1 MAKAM
6 SAPNIKE
13 SIAYSALVQILILPI
28 YLYLILSLIISLAI
42 IWLLKN
48 FYHIKNLS
56 LTIFLKFLEYLG
68 LGTSLGFIVG
78 IMVACINLSD
88 RSMSSKVDVVV
99 VVSVFSLVGTFCS
112 VPLSLVAVLAKS
124 GENLYILI
132 INLVLIPII
141 LFISSTIPGFFFE
154 SLCS

>member
-42 IWLLKN
+42 IWFFKN

-56 LTIFLKFLEYLG
+56 STIFLKFLEYLG
-68 LGTSLGFIVG
+68 LGTSLGFIVE

-99 VVSVFSLVGTFCS
+99 VVGVFSLVGTFCS
-112 VPLSLVAVLAKS
+112 VPSSLVAVLAKS

-141 LFISSTIPGFFFE
+141 LPISSTIPGFFFE